1 MYLLD
6 MMSFREIVV
15 KLVGELSPS
24 MYFLYDILA
33 IVLAFLFFLVVV
45 SFIGFTLKW
54 LKRW

>member
-1 MYLLD
+1 MYILD

-15 KLVGELSPS
+15 KLIGELSPS
-24 MYFLYDILA
+24 MYFLYDVLA
-33 IVLAFLFFLVVV
+33 IVLGFLFFLTIF